1 MATSSGTF
9 PRRVTWIDELTRRD
23 HYYLDDND
31 KCAFVG
37 EYTARAGFQYS
48 ETNRLIF
55 NLKKGM
61 ERRGKA
67 DWQYKQAA
75 ISEAARAFQSVLN
88 KQAMDQYTFVP
99 IPPSKARRDPGYD
112 DRMTQILRQIRPTQL
127 LDVREII
134 IQETSIIASH
144 VSDVRLSP
152 DQIKALYRLDED
164 LTQPDP
170 HAFVVVDDM
179 LTTGAHFKAAQSV
192 LVERFPGKSIFGLFV
207 ARRALPEDDD
217 VA

>member
-75 ISEAARAFQSVLN
+75 ISEAASPLYSARA
-88 KQAMDQYTFVP
+88 
-99 IPPSKARRDPGYD
+99 
-112 DRMTQILRQIRPTQL
+112 
-127 LDVREII
+127 
-134 IQETSIIASH
+134 
-144 VSDVRLSP
+144 
-152 DQIKALYRLDED
+152 
-164 LTQPDP
+164 
-170 HAFVVVDDM
+170 
-179 LTTGAHFKAAQSV
+179 
-192 LVERFPGKSIFGLFV
+192 
-207 ARRALPEDDD
+207 
-217 VA
+217 